1 MSWFQ
6 DLAGKAENILNKI
19 DQNAATVLQVPKTE
33 GDDVDGLQEVTC
45 ESSNNVKS
53 AAIPRVPS
61 KGYLSLSRPST
72 PKKNT
77 VVNLDDKINLLLNDG
92 SSSKSETQKK
102 SDLSSRRSSLNSSKD
117 NTVIEKD
124 IQDPNTLFKP
134 NISVE
139 KELEATKIV
148 LSEIKLE
155 RDDLKNELESLIEQ
169 QNNNK
174 NRNRIVELEELC
186 NLLVEEK
193 NILSQKLVP
202 IFFQINYQIIT
213 VFR

>member
-19 DQNAATVLQVPKTE
+19 DQNAATVLQVPKAE

-53 AAIPRVPS
+53 AVIPRVPS

-77 VVNLDDKINLLLNDG
+77 VVNLDEKINLLLNDG

-155 RDDLKNELESLIEQ
+155 RDDLKNELESLMEQ

-193 NILSQKLVP
+193 NILSQK
-202 IFFQINYQIIT
+202 
-213 VFR
+213 